1 MSSSENDEHASAGW
15 LIAIV
20 AAIAVVSVIA
30 VFYFFLN
37 RPDGVPASGADSV
50 TAEVQMTPIVGGT
63 TVPLTVEAQT
73 ASTGDGGTD
82 TAAGESAEAA
92 ASAEAAS
99 EIDADK
105 ETETTTDD
113 GSPADTSMVAGALAI
128 VAGPDSGGARLYSDA
143 SADAMVMAI
152 YADGEEM
159 TIVEPS
165 GEHDGYPV
173 TVEGAQWVRVRAADG
188 LVGWVVA
195 GNLVVVE

>member
-1 MSSSENDEHASAGW
+1 MSSSENDGHASAGW

-63 TVPLTVEAQT
+63 TVPLTVEAQA

-92 ASAEAAS
+92 S
-99 EIDADK
+99 ETDADK

-113 GSPADTSMVAGALAI
+113 GSAADTSMVAGALAI
-128 VAGPDSGGARLYSDA
+128 VAGPDGGPDSGGARLYSDA